1 MKSIIESFTK
11 HKEFLPKLLAIA
23 TPIVLQNFLTSALNF
38 LDVFMVGQL
47 GEIEVA
53 AVGIGNQIFFLFL
66 MFIFSIASAT
76 AIFTAQYWGKKD
88 LKKIHSNL
96 GIGITFALVISGIF
110 TLVTF
115 MFPDTLV
122 RIYNNDP
129 QVIELGAQ
137 YLSII
142 AFSLIMTSIS
152 TVYGTILRSTENV
165 KFPLVTGII
174 GLLLN
179 TGLNYLLIF
188 GKFGFPELKVQGAAI
203 ATVIAR
209 SVEFII
215 ILSFTYIRKYSL
227 AASLKNIF
235 NYSKDMLK
243 KYIKIWLPV
252 MGQTVGWALGYSM
265 YSVIYGHIS
274 TKAFA
279 AYNIA
284 CSVERLSLMLFSGLG
299 SACAIM
305 VGNRIGASEEHK
317 ARDYSKNFLSIAVVF
332 SILIAAILIFVRK
345 YIVNFYNL
353 SEQSST
359 YLYYLLLVMALIMLL
374 RVMNITF
381 QMGILKA
388 GGDTLYSMIIEVGGI
403 WFVGVPLAAIA
414 AFVLKLPV
422 HYVMLIAATEELVKM
437 VAAYYRF
444 LSNKWLHNLTRQ
456 PELKRFRG

>member
-1 MKSIIESFTK
+1 M
-11 HKEFLPKLLAIA
+11 PKLLTIA
-23 TPIVLQNFLTSALNF
+23 TPIILQNFLSSALNF

-47 GEIEVA
+47 GETEVA

-66 MFIFSIASAT
+66 MFIFSVASAT

-88 LKKIHSNL
+88 LKSIHSHL
-96 GIGITFALVISGIF
+96 GIGITFALAISAVF
-110 TLVTF
+110 TLVTLL
-115 MFPDTLV
+115 FPDALI
-122 RIYNNDP
+122 RLYNNDP
-129 QVIELGAQ
+129 LVIELGAQ
-137 YLSII
+137 YLRII

-152 TVYGTILRSTENV
+152 IVYGTILRSTENV
-165 KFPLVTGII
+165 KFPMVTGLI

-209 SVEFII
+209 SVEFTL

-235 NYSKDMLK
+235 NFSKDMVK

-252 MGQTVGWALGYSM
+252 TGQSAGWALGYNM
-265 YSVIYGHIS
+265 YSIIYGHIS
-274 TKAFA
+274 TGAFA

-305 VGNRIGASEEHK
+305 VGNRIGAGEEHK

-332 SILIAAILIFVRK
+332 SILIAAVLIAVRK

-353 SEQSST
+353 SEQSNI
-359 YLYYLLLVMALIMLL
+359 YLYYLLLVMALIMLA

-381 QMGILKA
+381 QMGVLKA
-388 GGDTLYSMIIEVGGI
+388 GGDTLFSMIIEIGAI
-403 WFVGVPLAAIA
+403 WLIGVPLAAIA
-414 AFVLKLPV
+414 AFIWKLPI
-422 HYVMLIAATEELVKM
+422 HYVMAIAATEELVKM

-444 LSNKWLHNLTRQ
+444 FSNKWIHNLTKQ
-456 PELKRFRG
+456 PV

>member
-1 MKSIIESFTK
+1 MIASFKK
-11 HKEFLPKLLAIA
+11 HKEFIPKLIAIA
-23 TPIVLQNFLTSALNF
+23 FPIIIQNFLTSALNF

-47 GEIEVA
+47 GETEVA

-66 MFIFSIASAT
+66 MFIFSVASAA

-88 LKKIHSNL
+88 LKNIYSNL
-96 GIGITFALVISGIF
+96 GIGITFALVISAIF

-115 MFPDTLV
+115 LFPDTLI
-122 RIYNNDP
+122 RLFNNDP

-137 YLSII
+137 YLGII

-152 TVYGTILRSTENV
+152 IVYGTILRSTENV
-165 KFPLVTGII
+165 KFPMVTGLI

-188 GKFGFPELKVQGAAI
+188 GKFGFPELGVRGAAI

-209 SVEFII
+209 GVEFTI

-227 AASLKNIF
+227 ATSLRNIF
-235 NYSKDMLK
+235 NYSKEMVK
-243 KYIKIWLPV
+243 KYTKIWLPV
-252 MGQTVGWALGYSM
+252 MGQSVGWALGYSM

-274 TKAFA
+274 TGAFA

-299 SACAIM
+299 AACAIM
-305 VGNRIGASEEHK
+305 VGNRIGAGEEHK
-317 ARDYSKNFLSIAVVF
+317 ARDYSKNFLFIAAAF
-332 SILIAAILIFVRK
+332 SILIAAVLIVVRR
-345 YIVNFYNL
+345 YIINFYNL
-353 SEQSST
+353 SEQSSL
-359 YLYYLLLVMALIMLL
+359 YLYYLLLVIALIMLA

-388 GGDTLYSMIIEVGGI
+388 GGDTLFSMTIEIGAI
-403 WFVGVPLAAIA
+403 WLIGVPLAAVA
-414 AFVLKLPV
+414 AFIFKLPV
-422 HYVMLIAATEELVKM
+422 YYVMAIAATEELVKM

-444 LSNKWLHNLTRQ
+444 FSNKWIHNLIKQ
-456 PELKRFRG
+456 AA

>member
-11 HKEFLPKLLAIA
+11 HKEFIPKLLTIA
-23 TPIVLQNFLTSALNF
+23 SPIILQNFLTSALNF

-66 MFIFSIASAT
+66 MFIFSVASAA

-88 LKKIHSNL
+88 LKNIHSNL
-96 GIGITFALVISGIF
+96 GIGITFALIISAAF
-110 TLVTF
+110 TLVTILI
-115 MFPDTLV
+115 PDKL
-122 RIYNNDP
+122 IILFNADP
-129 QVIELGAQ
+129 RVIELGAQ
-137 YLSII
+137 YLGII

-152 TVYGTILRSTENV
+152 IVYGTILRSTENV
-165 KFPLVTGII
+165 KFPMVTSII
-174 GLLLN
+174 GLLMN
-179 TGLNYLLIF
+179 TGFNYLLIF

-209 SVEFII
+209 GVEFII

-227 AASLKNIF
+227 ATSLKNVF
-235 NYSKDMLK
+235 NYSKETMK

-252 MGQTVGWALGYSM
+252 MGQSAGWALGYSM

-274 TKAFA
+274 TGALA

-299 SACAIM
+299 AACAIM
-305 VGNRIGASEEHK
+305 VGNRIGAGEEHK

-332 SILIAAILIFVRK
+332 SVLIASVLIVVRR

-353 SEQSST
+353 SEQSSL
-359 YLYYLLLVMALIMLL
+359 YLYYLLLVIALIMLA
-374 RVMNITF
+374 RVINITF

-388 GGDTLYSMIIEVGGI
+388 GGDTLFAMIVDLGGI
-403 WFVGVPLAAIA
+403 WIIGVPLAAIA
-414 AFVLKLPV
+414 AFILKLPV
-422 HYVMLIAATEELVKM
+422 HYVMAIAATEELVKM
-437 VAAYYRF
+437 IAAYYRF
-444 LSNKWLHNLTRQ
+444 FSNKWVHNLTKQ
-456 PELKRFRG
+456 PA

>member
-1 MKSIIESFTK
+1 MIASFKK
-11 HKEFLPKLLAIA
+11 HKEFIPKLIAIA
-23 TPIVLQNFLTSALNF
+23 SPIILQNFLTSALNF

-47 GEIEVA
+47 GEKEVA

-66 MFIFSIASAT
+66 MFIFSVASAA

-88 LKKIHSNL
+88 LKNIHSNL
-96 GIGITFALVISGIF
+96 GIGITFALVISAIF

-115 MFPDTLV
+115 LFPDTLI
-122 RIYNNDP
+122 RLFNNDP
-129 QVIELGAQ
+129 GVIELGAQ
-137 YLSII
+137 YLGII

-152 TVYGTILRSTENV
+152 IVYGTILRSTENV
-165 KFPLVTGII
+165 KFPMVTGLI

-209 SVEFII
+209 GVEFSIM
-215 ILSFTYIRKYSL
+215 LSFTYIRKYPI
-227 AASLKNIF
+227 ATGLKNIF
-235 NYSKDMLK
+235 NYSKETVK
-243 KYIKIWLPV
+243 KYTKIWLPV
-252 MGQTVGWALGYSM
+252 MGQSVGWALGYSM

-274 TKAFA
+274 TGAFA

-299 SACAIM
+299 AACAIM
-305 VGNRIGASEEHK
+305 VGNRIGAGEEHK
-317 ARDYSKNFLSIAVVF
+317 ARDYSKNFLFIAAAF
-332 SILIAAILIFVRK
+332 SVLIAAVLIVVRR
-345 YIVNFYNL
+345 YIANFYNL
-353 SEQSST
+353 SEQSSL
-359 YLYYLLLVMALIMLL
+359 YLYYLLLVMALIMLA

-388 GGDTLYSMIIEVGGI
+388 GGDTLFSMIIEIGAI
-403 WFVGVPLAAIA
+403 WLIGVPLAAIA
-414 AFVLKLPV
+414 AFILKLPV
-422 HYVMLIAATEELVKM
+422 HYVMAIAATEELVKM

-444 LSNKWLHNLTRQ
+444 FSNKWVHNLTEQ
-456 PELKRFRG
+456 PA